1 MPFSPVKVLLV
12 DDHQIVLDSLS
23 MLLST
28 CDEVQI
34 VGNATSGARALTIL
48 ELKEADIL
56 ITDQRMPGM
65 SGTDLCLQVRR
76 RFPKVRIMMLSMA
89 EDAAQIKEAIKAG
102 VMGYVLKKADA
113 AELIRAIRIVADGKK
128 YFSEEVIL
136 ELASAAGENLDDGR
150 PETISRLTSREMEVL
165 CLIAKEFSTNEIAE
179 KLFISVPTVET
190 HRRNLFQKLEVKSAV
205 GVALYAIRHNLID

>member
-23 MLLST
+23 MLLSSS
-28 CDEVQI
+28 DEVQI
-34 VGNATSGARALTIL
+34 VGNATSGTKALTIL
-48 ELKEADIL
+48 EFKEVDVL

-76 RFPKVRIMMLSMA
+76 RFPKIRTIMLSMA
-89 EDAAQIKEAIKAG
+89 EDANHIKEAIQAG

-113 AELIRAIRIVADGKK
+113 AELLRSIRTVAGGKK

-136 ELASAAGENLDDGR
+136 ELASAAGENMNENR
-150 PETISRLTSREMEVL
+150 PDAISRLTSREMEVL
-165 CLIAKEFSTNEIAE
+165 CLIAKEYSTSEIAE

>member
-1 MPFSPVKVLLV
+1 MPFSPVRVLLV

-34 VGNATSGARALTIL
+34 VGNATSGMQALSIL
-48 ELKEADIL
+48 EVQDTDIVV
-56 ITDQRMPGM
+56 TDQRMPGM
-65 SGTDLCLQVRR
+65 SGTDLCFQIRQ
-76 RFPKVRIMMLSMA
+76 RFPSVNVMMLSMA
-89 EDAAQIKEAIKAG
+89 EDAGQIKEAIKAG

-113 AELIRAIRIVADGKK
+113 AELIKAIRIVGSGRK

-136 ELASAAGENLDDGR
+136 ELASVSGENIPEGR
-150 PETISRLTSREMEVL
+150 PETIARLTAREMEIL
-165 CLIAKEFSTNEIAE
+165 RLIAKEYSTSEIAE

-190 HRRNLFQKLEVKSAV
+190 HRRNLFQKLDVKSAV
-205 GVALYAIRHNLID
+205 GVALFAIRHNLID